1 MVLNYIWVALFLIG
15 FVVSIGRFI
24 FPPVANLFGFE
35 AGEID
40 YNVFP
45 TIVQG
50 TFIESKRG
58 FEFALGLT
66 ATLTLWLG
74 LMKVGEKSGII
85 DKVAHLIKPFFK
97 RIFPSI
103 PSEHAVNGHIFMN
116 FSANLLGLDNAATP
130 IGLKAMQGM
139 QELNPDKERASDAQ
153 IMFLTL
159 NASGLTLIPVS
170 IMAARAAAH
179 APDPSDVF
187 IPILIATFFSTIAG
201 LLAVSIYQRI
211 NLLNKVV
218 LLTLFGISLFIAGI
232 LFLFSYIRNNFPEPD
247 KKIELISSVGS
258 NFILFLVIIFFIS
271 YGFYKKINVYDAF
284 IEGAKEGFGTA
295 IKIIPYIIAI
305 LVAVGIF
312 RDSGAMSYLM
322 NGLTSLLTTIG
333 LNADFVPALPTAI
346 MKPLSGSGARGM
358 MVSTM
363 ETYGVIS
370 FPGKLACVFQGAADT
385 TFYILTVYFGYV
397 GVKNSRYALKTC
409 LIADVAGAIAAIWVA
424 YIFFH

>member
-15 FVVSIGRFI
+15 FIVSMGRFI
-24 FPPVANLFGFE
+24 FPPVVNLFGFDVG
-35 AGEID
+35 AID
-40 YNVFP
+40 YTVFP

-85 DKVAHLIKPFFK
+85 DTVAHMIKPFFK
-97 RIFPSI
+97 RIFPGI
-103 PSEHAVNGHIFMN
+103 PSDHPVNGHIFMN
-116 FSANLLGLDNAATP
+116 FSANMLGLDNAATP
-130 IGLKAMQGM
+130 MGLKAMQGM
-139 QELNPDKERASDAQ
+139 QELNPNKDSASDAQ

-187 IPILIATFFSTIAG
+187 IPILISTFFSTMAG

-218 LLTLFGISLFIAGI
+218 LLTLFTVSLFIAAI

-258 NFILFLVIIFFIS
+258 NFILFMVIIFFIG

-284 IEGAKEGFGTA
+284 IEGAKEGFETA
-295 IKIIPYIIAI
+295 IRIIPYIIAI

-322 NGLTSLLTTIG
+322 NGLTALLTNIG
-333 LNADFVPALPTAI
+333 VNADFIPALPTAI

-363 ETYGVIS
+363 DTYGVIS
-370 FPGKLACVFQGAADT
+370 FPGRLACVFQGAADT

-397 GVKNSRYALKTC
+397 GVKHTRYALKTC
-409 LIADVAGAIAAIWVA
+409 LIADVAGALAAIWVA

>member
-15 FVVSIGRFI
+15 FIVSMGRFI
-24 FPPVANLFGFE
+24 FPFIAGIFGYE
-35 AGEID
+35 YLID
-40 YNVFP
+40 YSVFP

-50 TFIESKRG
+50 TFAESKKG

-74 LMKVGEKSGII
+74 LMKVAEKSGII
-85 DKVAHLIKPFFK
+85 DTVARMIKPFFK
-97 RIFPSI
+97 KIFPSI
-103 PSEHAVNGHIFMN
+103 PSDHPVNGHIFMN
-116 FSANLLGLDNAATP
+116 FSANMLGLDNAATP
-130 IGLKAMQGM
+130 MGLKAMQGM
-139 QELNPDKERASDAQ
+139 QELNPNKESASDAQ

-170 IMAARAAAH
+170 IMAARAAAK

-187 IPILIATFFSTIAG
+187 IPILIATFFSTLAG
-201 LLAVSIYQRI
+201 LIAVSIYQRI

-218 LLTLFGISLFIAGI
+218 VLTLLTVSSFIASI
-232 LFLFSYIRNNFPEPD
+232 LWFFSYIRNNFPEPD

-258 NFILFLVIIFFIS
+258 NFVLFMVIIFFIA
-271 YGFYKKINVYDAF
+271 YGFYKKINVYDVF
-284 IEGAKEGFGTA
+284 IEGAKEGFETA
-295 IKIIPYIIAI
+295 IRIIPYIIAI

-312 RDSGAMSYLM
+312 RDSGAMAYLM
-322 NGLTSLLTTIG
+322 NGLTSSLTAMG

-363 ETYGVIS
+363 ETYGVTS
-370 FPGKLACVFQGAADT
+370 FPGRLACVFQGAADT

-397 GVKNSRYALKTC
+397 GVKNTRYALKTC
-409 LIADVAGAIAAIWVA
+409 LIADIAGAIAAIWVA
-424 YIFFH
+424 YLFFH